1 MLMAELWLLFLE
13 IAR

>member
-1 MLMAELWLLFLE
+1 MLMAELWLLFPE